1 MFFKENVR
9 FMIIYLRTTEIVRDA
24 GKC

>member
-1 MFFKENVR
+1 MFFKENASN
-9 FMIIYLRTTEIVRDA
+9 MIIYLRTTEIVRDA